1 MKVEL
6 TRSEIESIM
15 LALAC
20 RNETLYDIMNA
31 LPADSKRRNI
41 LIALQRSNISI
52 NNKLYNVLNKN
63 N

>member
-31 LPADSKRRNI
+31 LPEDSKRRNI

-52 NNKLYNVLNKN
+52 SNKLYNVLNKN

>member
-15 LALAC
+15 LAIAC

-31 LPADSKRRNI
+31 LPEDSKRRNI

-52 NNKLYNVLNKN
+52 NNKLYNALNKRN
-63 N
+63 